1 MTLEIEISIETLA
14 TARHQVV
21 RVPIAERLTL
31 GRGPDSPVLLE
42 GTQIS
47 REHLV
52 IAAAGPQLSL
62 CNLSANGT
70 AINGAPI
77 ATGYWQPLGPGDLIQ
92 VPGYNLAFTL
102 LGQATS
108 APIPSR
114 VPTLNS
120 SEKTVLVLLAAALLI
135 ALTFWKL

>member
-1 MTLEIEISIETLA
+1 MEIEISIETLA
-14 TARHQVV
+14 TAHHQVV
-21 RVPIAERLTL
+21 RVPITDRLTL

-42 GTQIS
+42 GPEIS

-77 ATGYWQPLGPGDLIQ
+77 ATGYWQPLGLGDLVQ
-92 VPGYNLAFTL
+92 LPGYNLAFTL
-102 LGQATS
+102 LGQS
-108 APIPSR
+108 NPAPPPSR
-114 VPTLNS
+114 LPTLTS
-120 SEKTVLVLLAAALLI
+120 TEKTVLFLLAAALLL

>member
-21 RVPIAERLTL
+21 RVPLTDRLTL

-42 GTQIS
+42 GPQIS

-52 IAAAGPQLSL
+52 LAATGSQLSL

-70 AINGAPI
+70 ALNGAPI
-77 ATGYWQPLGPGDLIQ
+77 ATGYWQPLGLGDLIQ
-92 VPGYNLAFTL
+92 VPGYNLAFVL
-102 LGQATS
+102 LGQATP
-108 APIPSR
+108 APAPSR
-114 VPTLNS
+114 VQTLTS
-120 SEKTVLVLLAAALLI
+120 TEKTVLVLLAAALLI
-135 ALTFWKL
+135 ALAFWQL